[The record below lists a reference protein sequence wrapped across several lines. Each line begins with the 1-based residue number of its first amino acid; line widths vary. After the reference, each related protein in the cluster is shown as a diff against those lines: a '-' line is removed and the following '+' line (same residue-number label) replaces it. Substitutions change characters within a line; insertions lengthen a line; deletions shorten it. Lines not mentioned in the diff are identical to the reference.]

1 MLRTS
6 GGLLLVKEYGAVVD
20 SMLQVGFML
29 PFEKEKEKRKKL
41 EIYIVARVGSSCTH
55 NPQH

>member
-1 MLRTS
+1 MMLHTS

-29 PFEKEKEKRKKL
+29 PFKKEKEKEKRK
-41 EIYIVARVGSSCTH
+41 
-55 NPQH
+55 N